1 MTQEHEDELTRQERI
16 DAVIKT
22 LEGMQWE
29 AGTYRVHAMRT
40 GNENDAR
47 YLDRIYE
54 GCRNMIA
61 ILKGEPLPYPPKPLE
76 P

>member
-1 MTQEHEDELTRQERI
+1 MSQEHKDELTRQDRI
-16 DAVIKT
+16 DAVIER
-22 LEGMQWE
+22 LEGMKWE
-29 AGTYRVHAMRT
+29 ASTYYIHAKRT

-47 YLDRIYE
+47 YLDRIYK
-54 GCRNMIA
+54 GCKNMIA